1 MGFLLCCQLSSKLT
15 EIQELKTTNI
25 KLRKHLDQAMDKFEL
40 IFGEKVS
47 LENFTEALQVTPVLE
62 RLDER
67 SDQLSPVLV
76 TLVLELAYWYI
87 VPVYISHHGISLK

>member
-1 MGFLLCCQLSSKLT
+1 MSSKLT

-67 SDQLSPVLV
+67 SDQLSVSPMLV
-76 TLVLELAYWYI
+76 TLVSERAYWYI
-87 VPVYISHHGISLK
+87 VPVYISHHGI